1 MPVTTPAAPI
11 VRDGAPR
18 VFDLVLFSP
27 KADGIVR
34 RIREEEVGGAVD
46 VQVFAQT
53 AFQFVDGQE
62 PARALAP
69 RQVASGE
76 ASRVDPTTNV
86 RQDHRQTSSTRIR
99 EFVISATPEMRECEH
114 VDDTELVTQ
123 DGAIVKPRG
132 SWCRE
137 SYARNAL
144 GEAFVRFGGRP
155 SDLALISDADEV
167 PRAAAIQII
176 KKHYTTALSLP
187 ATVLRLGAVHNFI
200 FGLSCETLKYGRAGR
215 RWIKGPIVV
224 TGADLLRYGAQFLRT
239 SSGCVP
245 VGFNAYKSCTRIGR
259 PNETWMANASW
270 HLSSVGGVSTVQRKV
285 AEGFAITNSAL
296 ARVMAARVEEPL
308 APSTSLNLSS
318 CLDLW
323 LSMYPKKGTKMALT
337 PWAATSG
344 RLPTYPDVPR
354 VVAADVRRLAYATE
368 TAVQQPEAI
377 DK

>member
-1 MPVTTPAAPI
+1 MPVTNPAAPI

-245 VGFNAYKSCTRIGR
+245 VGFNARGSWPTRCR
-259 PNETWMANASW
+259 
-270 HLSSVGGVSTVQRKV
+270 
-285 AEGFAITNSAL
+285 
-296 ARVMAARVEEPL
+296 ARA
-308 APSTSLNLSS
+308 
-318 CLDLW
+318 
-323 LSMYPKKGTKMALT
+323 
-337 PWAATSG
+337 
-344 RLPTYPDVPR
+344 
-354 VVAADVRRLAYATE
+354 
-368 TAVQQPEAI
+368 
-377 DK
+377 